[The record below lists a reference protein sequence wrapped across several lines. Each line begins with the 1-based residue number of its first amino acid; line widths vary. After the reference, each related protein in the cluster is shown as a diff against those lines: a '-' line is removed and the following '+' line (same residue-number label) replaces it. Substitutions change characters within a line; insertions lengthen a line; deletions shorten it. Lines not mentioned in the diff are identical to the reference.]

1 MAFTG
6 LFHRFKHRALAAV
19 AAAAALIAV
28 TASPA
33 AATTGQ
39 PSGPYTGMG
48 TCPTSGTALQ
58 NPANAIV
65 GCVVATIG
73 GGGFTVGG
81 TKVAFSKPMTVKFGM
96 YWAADGPTVTFP
108 DGTSAALFATATP
121 TDGTE
126 LSASPLDVPIP
137 GLSNFWPGVTSAIV
151 LIEPAGPVTAFAP
164 LSAGENYPLFKLP
177 IKLHLLNA
185 FLGLNCYV
193 GSNSSPIVLSPTAG
207 TTSPP
212 PPNQP
217 ITGDP
222 GTIAINADP
231 NGYGASVIDFSGA
244 TLVDNTLSVP
254 GAHGCG
260 ILDSADW
267 IVNSLFGVPSAPGH
281 NTITLTGV
289 SSTIAVD
296 SSISDLTNAINATRK

>member
-1 MAFTG
+1 MAAAS
-6 LFHRFKHRALAAV
+6 LFHRLKHR
-19 AAAAALIAV
+19 AAAAAAAAFALVAV
-28 TASPA
+28 AASPA
-33 AATTGQ
+33 AASTPQ
-39 PSGPYTGMG
+39 PSGPYAGMG
-48 TCPTSGTALQ
+48 TCPVASPQLQ
-58 NPANAIV
+58 NPNNAVV

-73 GGGFTVGG
+73 GGGFTVGS
-81 TKVAFSKPMTVKFGM
+81 TKVNFSSPMTVKFGM

-108 DGTSAALFATATP
+108 DETTAALFSTATP

-126 LSASPLDVPIP
+126 LSASPLNVPIP
-137 GLSNFWPGVTSAIV
+137 GLANFWPGVTSAIV

-193 GSNSSPIVLSPTAG
+193 GSTSSPIVLSPTAG

-212 PPNQP
+212 PPNRP
-217 ITGDP
+217 ATGDP
-222 GTIAINADP
+222 GSIAITADP
-231 NGYGASVIDFSGA
+231 NGYGASVIDFAGA
-244 TLVDNTLSVP
+244 TLVDNALSVP

-281 NTITLTGV
+281 NTVTLTGV
-289 SSTIAVD
+289 GAAIAVD
-296 SSISDLTNAINATRK
+296 TSVSDLTTAINATRK